1 MDDPSGHS
9 WHILNEPFF
18 EIPIGHG
25 NLPMAWANTKN
36 AELGVVW
43 AVLVQLVQAFSIGNE
58 VRMKI
63 PPNAICSGLAGVAA
77 VAGITVQTAVISVG
91 QGAVALSR
99 TKPTVI
105 QFVAKCFIAFAIAII
120 E

>member
-1 MDDPSGHS
+1 MGSIS
-9 WHILNEPFF
+9 
-18 EIPIGHG
+18 
-25 NLPMAWANTKN
+25 
-36 AELGVVW
+36 
-43 AVLVQLVQAFSIGNE
+43 AVSASKFQAFSIGNE

-77 VAGITVQTAVISVG
+77 VADITALTAGISVG

-105 QFVAKCFIAFAIAII
+105 QFVAKCFIAFAIAMTVTVMPIMCKG
-120 E
+120 EDDSMLWLMMKVKMMHD